1 METKVAC
8 HISSLSWGQ
17 HIYGHCPFTCQFILF
32 LLFLCIVKAY
42 LWGNHISWGS
52 CFSLLFVHQWQK
64 RLIAFLFVH
73 IFGAASEGVLLNLFT
88 HTIVVV
94 IMGAGHFLYC
104 GNPWLAQLDLAYS
117 LLFIVHQPG
126 RYLTRSPV
134 TLFIINSFLHFISVC
149 SFFSLVGAHLLSL
162 YAPWVWIGFLD
173 VGSISFLDI
182 NQSIISSGFFCAA
195 S

>member
-1 METKVAC
+1 MLFSLICSSMTEKVNSLSDNL
-8 HISSLSWGQ
+8 HISS
-17 HIYGHCPFTCQFILF
+17 
-32 LLFLCIVKAY
+32 
-42 LWGNHISWGS
+42 
-52 CFSLLFVHQWQK
+52 
-64 RLIAFLFVH
+64 
-73 IFGAASEGVLLNLFT
+73 AASEGVLLNFFT

-126 RYLTRSPV
+126 RYLTRMPV